1 MRAGSWLP
9 QVCVAVRAVVFRADR
24 DPDGA
29 EMEAVA
35 SVYAGRMF

>member
-1 MRAGSWLP
+1 
-9 QVCVAVRAVVFRADR
+9 VRACVFRVER

>member
-1 MRAGSWLP
+1 
-9 QVCVAVRAVVFRADR
+9 VCVAVRAVVFRVER